1 MKKKTIKE
9 FCGMNNVTEYIES
22 LGEETNIISHTIQGE
37 WHYIITEY
45 EVLQER
51 KEPEFDRYMK
61 ERIKHWCTARKL
73 HYSEYE
79 PVFTSSKMLLDDFN
93 NWNNSDI
100 SHKLFIPLLKEVAK
114 DGGNNLERTRL
125 RVNGELEYGFIG
137 VKINDDYSKH
147 L

>member
-22 LGEETNIISHTIQGE
+22 LGEETTIISHTIQGE

-45 EVLQER
+45 EVLQEP
-51 KEPEFDRYMK
+51 KESEFNMYMK
-61 ERIKHWCTARKL
+61 ERIKQWCTARKVY
-73 HYSEYE
+73 HSKYSN
-79 PVFTSSKMLLDDFN
+79 VFTSSTMLLDSFN
-93 NWNNSDI
+93 DWNESII
-100 SHKLFIPLLKEVAK
+100 SHKLFIPLFKEVAK
-114 DGGNNLERTRL
+114 DGGTNLERTRL

-137 VKINDDYSKH
+137 VKINGCYSKQ

>member
-22 LGEETNIISHTIQGE
+22 LDENTTIISHTIQGE

-51 KEPEFDRYMK
+51 KEPEFNRHMK
-61 ERIKHWCTARKL
+61 ERVKQWCTAKKVS
-73 HYSEYE
+73 YSEYE
-79 PVFTSSKMLLDDFN
+79 PVFTSSKMLRDNFN
-93 NWNNSDI
+93 DWNNSDI
-100 SHKLFIPLLKEVAK
+100 SYELFMRLFKEVAK
-114 DGGNNLERTRL
+114 DGGNILERTRL
-125 RVNGELEYGFIG
+125 RVNGEPKYGFIG
-137 VKINDDYSKH
+137 VKINGCYSKQ

>member
-22 LGEETNIISHTIQGE
+22 LGEETTIISHTIQGE

-45 EVLQER
+45 EVLHER
-51 KEPEFDRYMK
+51 KEPEFNKYMK
-61 ERIKHWCTARKL
+61 ERVKQWCTEREVY
-73 HYSEYE
+73 YSEYE

-93 NWNNSDI
+93 DWNNSDI
-100 SHKLFIPLLKEVAK
+100 SYKLFMGVFKEVGK
-114 DGGNNLERTRL
+114 DGGNILERTRL

-137 VKINDDYSKH
+137 VKINGDYSKQ

>member
-22 LGEETNIISHTIQGE
+22 LDENTTIISHTIQGE

-51 KEPEFDRYMK
+51 KDPEFNRHMK
-61 ERIKHWCTARKL
+61 ERVKQWCTARKVS
-73 HYSEYE
+73 YSEYE
-79 PVFTSSKMLLDDFN
+79 PVFTSSKMLRDNFN
-93 NWNNSDI
+93 DWNNSDI
-100 SHKLFIPLLKEVAK
+100 SYELFMRLFKEVAK
-114 DGGNNLERTRL
+114 DGGNILERTRL
-125 RVNGELEYGFIG
+125 RVNGEPKYGFIG
-137 VKINDDYSKH
+137 VKINSCYSKQ

>member
-22 LGEETNIISHTIQGE
+22 LDENTTIISHTIQGD

-45 EVLQER
+45 
-51 KEPEFDRYMK
+51 DMK
-61 ERIKHWCTARKL
+61 ERVKQWCTARKVY
-73 HYSEYE
+73 HSKYSN
-79 PVFTSSKMLLDDFN
+79 VFTSSTMLLDNFN
-93 NWNNSDI
+93 DWNDSNI
-100 SHKLFIPLLKEVAK
+100 SYKLFIPLFKEVAK
-114 DGGNNLERTRL
+114 DGGTNLERTRL

-137 VKINDDYSKH
+137 VKINGCYSKQ